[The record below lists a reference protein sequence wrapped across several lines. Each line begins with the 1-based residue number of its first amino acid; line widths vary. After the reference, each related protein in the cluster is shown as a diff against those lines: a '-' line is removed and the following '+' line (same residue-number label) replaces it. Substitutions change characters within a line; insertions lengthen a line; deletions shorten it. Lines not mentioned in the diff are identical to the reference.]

1 MKLGTAQRKLWLAIA
16 ITATLTISAI
26 CLMRPTPAR
35 AAGRKI
41 LVSSSQS
48 AGPLGATRGQAI
60 LIGLLLPAVQ
70 KVREAASHV
79 TLRLT
84 QFPSGKMIAE
94 RSFDLQT
101 GGPGA
106 FLAIHINKRGQ
117 VLIDGQA
124 SNFVLGEGERLNVVG
139 SAELEDVGDNAI
151 PPGPCATL
159 QVFNGDTGHTN
170 VAVPLN
176 FLPAVQRTE

>member
-1 MKLGTAQRKLWLAIA
+1 MKLGAAQRKLWLAA
-16 ITATLTISAI
+16 VTLTVALTISGV
-26 CLMRPTPAR
+26 CLMRPTPAK
-35 AAGRKI
+35 AAGRKA
-41 LVSSSQS
+41 LVSTSQS
-48 AGPLGATRGQAI
+48 AGPLGATRGQSI

-70 KVREAASHV
+70 RTQGAAHV

-84 QFPSGKMIAE
+84 QFPSGKAIAE
-94 RSFDLQT
+94 HSFDLQT

-139 SAELEDVGDNAI
+139 SAELEDVGDNAL
-151 PPGPCATL
+151 PPDPCATL
-159 QVFNGDTGHTN
+159 QVFNGDTGHTTA
-170 VAVPLN
+170 AVQLN